1 MSAGGGP
8 ERPAFYRWDDA
19 SRERAGW
26 GHGKITSVLGAYRS
40 PVPSLLC
47 GRVQGGW
54 LL

>member
-26 GHGKITSVLGAYRS
+26 GHGKITKRLAVNNLKS
-40 PVPSLLC
+40 PQVRINS
-47 GRVQGGW
+47 
-54 LL
+54 